1 MRGER
6 RAQQRLYELTYGRLM
21 NVCLRY
27 TKDDEEARSYF
38 VQGFLK
44 ILNNLSRYTH
54 DGPFESW
61 ACRVM
66 INAVLDDLRRNK
78 RYKQTHVHSEAQ
90 QIENHQPDIAWNAF
104 EQRANADD
112 VLALV
117 RKLPEATRDVFLLFG
132 IDGYSHKEIGAMLG
146 ISEGTSKWHVSEA
159 RKKLIVMLSAQ
170 YNNEPVHG
178 KR

>member
-6 RAQQRLYELTYGRLM
+6 RAQQRLYELTYSRLM

-27 TKDDEEARSYF
+27 TKDDEEARSYY

-44 ILNNLSRYTH
+44 ILNNLSQYTFE
-54 DGPFESW
+54 GAFESW

-66 INAVLDDLRRNK
+66 INAVIDDLRRNK
-78 RYKQTHVHSEAQ
+78 NYKQTHVQTESEKLQYRA
-90 QIENHQPDIAWNAF
+90 DVSWNAF
-104 EQRANADD
+104 DLQANADD
-112 VLALV
+112 VMALV
-117 RKLPEATRDVFLLFG
+117 NKLPDATRDVFLLFG
-132 IDGYSHKEIGAMLG
+132 IDGYTHKEIGAMLG

-159 RKKLIVMLSAQ
+159 RKRLMHMLSVQ
-170 YNNEPVHG
+170 YNRETVHG